1 MTVMNEY
8 TTIEKQIRIKL
19 VELGK
24 RPCDLA
30 KAMGVSQTLLWS
42 RWMKGL
48 VKSVTPSELANRIN
62 EGIGKL

>member
-1 MTVMNEY
+1 MNEY

-48 VKSVTPSELANRIN
+48 VKSVSPSELANRIN
-62 EGIGKL
+62 EGLKAL

>member
-1 MTVMNEY
+1 MNEY

-30 KAMGVSQTLLWS
+30 QAMGVSQTLLWS

-62 EGIGKL
+62 EGLKEL

>member
-1 MTVMNEY
+1 MTAMNEY
-8 TTIEKQIRIKL
+8 EVIEKQIRIKL

-48 VKSVTPSELANRIN
+48 VKSVSPSELANRIN
-62 EGIGKL
+62 EGLKAL